1 MKIAIDGPA
10 GAGKSTVAKAL
21 AAQLGL
27 YYLDTGAMYRSV
39 AYALLKKGVNLDD
52 TQKIAAEVP
61 FVNITVEYEGG
72 VQKMLL
78 EGEDIST
85 KIRTQEVAMG
95 ASKVAAVKEVR
106 KKLVEM
112 QRRTADKYGIVMD
125 GRDIGT
131 AVLPNADYKFY
142 ITASSSERAK
152 RRYEET
158 ADKSATSLGQIEQ
171 EIIKRDY
178 NDMHREISP
187 LCKAED
193 AYEIDT
199 THMSVKEVVDAA
211 LAFINKNE

>member
-21 AAQLGL
+21 AARLGL

-52 TQKIAAEVP
+52 AQKIAEEVP
-61 FVNITVEYEGG
+61 FVNITVEYDGG

-78 EGEDIST
+78 EGEDISD
-85 KIRTQEVAMG
+85 KIRTPQVAMG
-95 ASKVAAVKEVR
+95 ASKVAVVKEVR
-106 KKLVEM
+106 EKLVEM
-112 QRRTADKYGIVMD
+112 QRSTADKYGIVMD

-142 ITASSSERAK
+142 ITASSRERAR

-158 ADKSATSLGQIEQ
+158 ADKSATSLEQIEQ

-187 LCKAED
+187 LCKAKD
-193 AYEIDT
+193 AKEIDT